1 MEMKNAIRFTVISIK
16 TVKPSNTRAIPM
28 GNFQLPT
35 LYTRVPCVAIARTAK
50 TERPNKMS
58 VVMFPITSGTHF
70 NFLPIIEIINAP
82 NRDIAT
88 KSGIMLDMAII
99 L

>member
-16 TVKPSNTRAIPM
+16 TVKPSNTRTIPI

-35 LYTRVPCVAIARTAK
+35 LYTRIPCVATIRIVIK
-50 TERPNKMS
+50 ERPNKTS
-58 VVMFPITSGTHF
+58 VVKLPIKSGSHF
-70 NFLPIIEIINAP
+70 NLLPIIEIINAP

-88 KSGIMLDMAII
+88 KSGIILDMAII

>member
-1 MEMKNAIRFTVISIK
+1 METENAIRFTVISIK
-16 TVKPSNTRAIPM
+16 AVKPSNTRAIPM

-35 LYTRVPCVAIARTAK
+35 LYTRVPFVTIVHIAK
-50 TERPNKMS
+50 TERANKMS
-58 VVMFPITSGTHF
+58 VVMFPITSGIHF

-88 KSGIMLDMAII
+88 KSGII
-99 L
+99 